1 MPLVMGFPVL
11 TLVSVIAMFGFWL
24 WTFGNCFTMGAIT
37 TSDLAST
44 ASSVTTGTLF
54 VKIY

>member
-1 MPLVMGFPVL
+1 MGFPVL

-37 TSDLAST
+37 TGDLAST

-54 VKIY
+54 VQKSFS